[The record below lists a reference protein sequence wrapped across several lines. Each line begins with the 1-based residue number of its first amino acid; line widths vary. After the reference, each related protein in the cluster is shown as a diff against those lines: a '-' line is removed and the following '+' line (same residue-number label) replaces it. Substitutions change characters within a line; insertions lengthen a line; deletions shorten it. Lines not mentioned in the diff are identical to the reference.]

1 MLTRSFT
8 FNPNFSQ
15 TQVLYLGKIKSVSHR
30 KAPQT
35 FIDDVLEK
43 FRAHNELEQQ
53 KRQMSLPFPA
63 SGSAHL
69 QMSRIPRPTS
79 MNDMGDGR
87 DTHDFRH
94 MFTRTLV
101 GTQEEE
107 ESGEIQPTLAK
118 NDNTLAILKQT
129 EEVLKSLSD
138 RIAPEN
144 VRIIFP

>member
-1 MLTRSFT
+1 
-8 FNPNFSQ
+8 
-15 TQVLYLGKIKSVSHR
+15 
-30 KAPQT
+30 
-35 FIDDVLEK
+35 
-43 FRAHNELEQQ
+43 
-53 KRQMSLPFPA
+53 
-63 SGSAHL
+63 
-69 QMSRIPRPTS
+69 